1 MAKQGKGICSTVP
14 FLVVSSHIHMCV
26 SLHVC
31 VYLNMPLCVHTVYV
45 CVLAKLGMNFSYLSR
60 LPYFHTCGR
69 FQAGLST
76 SFKTD
81 CTINLS

>member
-14 FLVVSSHIHMCV
+14 FLVVSSHIPMCV

-45 CVLAKLGMNFSYLSR
+45 CVLAKLGMNFSYVSR
-60 LPYFHTCGR
+60 LPYYMWKISSWAFHK
-69 FQAGLST
+69 FQDRLH
-76 SFKTD
+76 
-81 CTINLS
+81 N